1 MAWAPSIMS
10 LSLGKP
16 GLHDFEYKMEQAA
29 SAGFM
34 GVELFF
40 EDLQFTARKI
50 AGISSDAQP
59 MPNQLLAAADQC
71 RECCKRLGITIL
83 TLQPFLFY
91 DGLLD
96 REEQKRRLAEDAP
109 VWLSLCNRLGVT
121 MIQVSAN
128 FLPADKL
135 IENFDEHRDTVVAD
149 MGSLADLGAAENPPV
164 RFAYESLCFST
175 KLNTWQAAWDVVK
188 RANRPN
194 LGIVLDTFNLA
205 GRVWADPASRDP
217 SRQTP
222 DAESAL
228 TQSLEE
234 LVAEIDLSKL
244 YYLQIAD
251 GEKMAAPLV
260 EGHEFHVPG
269 NPPRMNWS
277 RNARCFMYEEE
288 RGGYLPVEKVVRAVI
303 HGLKFKGWISLEVF
317 SRTVAQLGDHV
328 PSEHARRGIESYKKM
343 LNRLDMV

>member
-1 MAWAPSIMS
+1 M
-10 LSLGKP
+10 K
-16 GLHDFEYKMEQAA
+16 QAA
-29 SAGFM
+29 KAGFK

-40 EDLQFTARKI
+40 EDLQFTARKL
-50 AGISSDAQP
+50 AGLSSEEEP
-59 MPNQLLAAADQC
+59 TSTQLLAAADRC
-71 RECCKRLGITIL
+71 RECCARLGIAIL

-96 REEQKRRLAEDAP
+96 REENKRRLAEDAP
-109 VWLSLCNRLGVT
+109 MWLVLCKSLGVT

-135 IENFDEHRDTVVAD
+135 IENLEEHHDTVVAD
-149 MGSLADLGAAENPPV
+149 MAALADLGAAENPPV
-164 RFAYESLCFST
+164 RFAYEALCFST
-175 KLNTWQAAWDVVK
+175 KINTWQAAWDIVK

-205 GRVWADPASRDP
+205 GRVWADPASPDP
-217 SRQTP
+217 SRQNS
-222 DAESAL
+222 DADVAL
-228 TQSLEE
+228 AQSLKE

-244 YYLQIAD
+244 YYLQVAD

-277 RNARCFMYEEE
+277 RNARCFMYEEG
-288 RGGYLPVEKVVRAVI
+288 RGGYLPVEQVVRAVVE
-303 HGLKFKGWISLEVF
+303 GLGYKGWLSLEIF
-317 SRTVAQLGDHV
+317 SRTVAEPGDHV
-328 PSEHARRGIESYKKM
+328 PVEHARRGIKSYHKM
-343 LNRLDMV
+343 LDRLHL